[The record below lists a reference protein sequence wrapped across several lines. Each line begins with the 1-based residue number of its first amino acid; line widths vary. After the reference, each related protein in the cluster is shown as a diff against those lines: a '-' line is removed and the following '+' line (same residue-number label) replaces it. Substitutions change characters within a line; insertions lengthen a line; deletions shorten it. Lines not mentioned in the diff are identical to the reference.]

1 VETQL
6 SSSAY
11 DDRAERQIPGYR
23 SLARLAVA
31 LMSGFPTAAVE
42 GAPVLVV
49 GCGTGAE
56 LLEARAQRSD
66 WQLTAVD
73 PSLAMVEAARQRL
86 GSDAEAVR
94 WVQGPV
100 ENLPGEQCFAAATA
114 VLVLQELADDGSK
127 LAFLASLARLLQPGG
142 PLLLLDLM
150 GGGSGL
156 NSAMEQQFQG
166 ALGQFQRASGL
177 GKELPLINQGLYPI
191 GEARRSALLDAAG
204 FSDPIRVFQALQYE
218 GIVALRRQ

>member
-1 VETQL
+1 MDNPPL
-6 SSSAY
+6 SPALN
-11 DDRAERQIPGYR
+11 DRAERQIPGYR

-31 LMSGFPTAAVE
+31 LLSGFPTAAIAA
-42 GAPVLVV
+42 APVLVV
-49 GCGTGAE
+49 GCGTGNE
-56 LLEARAQRSD
+56 LIEARAQRKD

-73 PSLAMVEAARQRL
+73 PSLAMLEAARQRL
-86 GSDAEAVR
+86 GDEAHQVD

-100 ENLPGEQCFAAATA
+100 EDLPGKQRFAAATA

-127 LAFLASLARLLQPGG
+127 LQFLVSLARLLQPGA

-156 NSAMEQQFQG
+156 NGAMEQQFLAAQN
-166 ALGQFQRASGL
+166 QFQLASGL
-177 GKELPLINQGLYPI
+177 ELELSPSCEGVFPI
-191 GEARRSALLDAAG
+191 GEARRSALLNAAG

-218 GIVALRRQ
+218 GVVAMRRQ